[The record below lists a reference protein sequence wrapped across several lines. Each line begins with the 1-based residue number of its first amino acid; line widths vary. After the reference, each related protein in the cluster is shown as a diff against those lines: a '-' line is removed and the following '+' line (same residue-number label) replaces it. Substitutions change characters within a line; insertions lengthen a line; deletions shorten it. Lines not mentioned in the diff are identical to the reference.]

1 MASGLPLPSALFTP
15 AAAGDDDDDDGKNA
29 EEKCENVDDDDDND
43 STTSSTS
50 SSSPSSSSSLSSPIE
65 TFKRLYNKNY
75 IENMAASTTTT
86 TFFDSSSAD
95 FISPL
100 TPYSELLY
108 FILHTDFEAIRLKQG
123 LVTTSGGGIAGLA
136 THVTSA
142 ANTGTTRISLELD
155 LARTWRMNQVGG
167 AGGGARPI

>member
-1 MASGLPLPSALFTP
+1 M
-15 AAAGDDDDDDGKNA
+15 D
-29 EEKCENVDDDDDND
+29 EKYENVDDDDNDND

-65 TFKRLYNKNY
+65 TFKRLYNKNL
-75 IENMAASTTTT
+75 IENKASTSTAIDLTV
-86 TFFDSSSAD
+86 DL
-95 FISPL
+95 ISPL

-123 LVTTSGGGIAGLA
+123 LVTTSSSSSSSSFGGGLAGLA
-136 THVTSA
+136 PHV

-167 AGGGARPI
+167 GAGGGGGGARPI